1 MYLSGITAM
10 ASIDPWK
17 LWQGK
22 IRPAFPQ
29 RIALGIRERGRG
41 GKGEEVEK
49 SRQVD
54 GLRLAKKGV
63 KQSLEP
69 YTSSNTF

>member
-1 MYLSGITAM
+1 M

-29 RIALGIRERGRG
+29 RIALGIRGGR
-41 GKGEEVEK
+41 GEEVEN
-49 SRQVD
+49 SSQVD

-63 KQSLEP
+63 KLSLEP
-69 YTSSNTF
+69 NTSSNTF

>member
-1 MYLSGITAM
+1 M

-29 RIALGIRERGRG
+29 RIALGIRGRG
-41 GKGEEVEK
+41 GRGEEVEN
-49 SRQVD
+49 SSQVD

>member
-1 MYLSGITAM
+1 M

-29 RIALGIRERGRG
+29 RIALGIRGR
-41 GKGEEVEK
+41 GEEVEN
-49 SRQVD
+49 SSQVD

-63 KQSLEP
+63 KLSLEP
-69 YTSSNTF
+69 NTSSNTF